1 MKTQEHK
8 LYYLDEY
15 TFEWII
21 IHNWKRTNG
30 NVQTSS
36 TGSSSTVSKTFPSGE
51 DTSGTNNIIRD
62 PLVDLTTPYES
73 NLSSTDNQKVTPQ
86 NRPARTYRLT
96 MIDDPTPGYSGE
108 SNGGYFSLLKG
119 KIIY

>member
-1 MKTQEHK
+1 M

-21 IHNWKRTNG
+21 IHNWKRQNG
-30 NVQTSS
+30 NVQISS
-36 TGSSSTVSKTFPSGE
+36 TGSSSTVSKTFPLGE
-51 DTSGTNNIIRD
+51 DTSGTNNITRD

-73 NLSSTDNQKVTPQ
+73 NPSSTDNQKVTPQ

-96 MIDDPTPGYSGE
+96 MKDINPGSSGE
-108 SNGGYFSLLKG
+108 TNGGYFSLLKG